1 MITLVTFG
9 IDPYSLRQLS
19 REIAPGL
26 TALFECKEDD
36 INFYATEGLFVHN
49 GVEQNTWYVVIKV
62 MLPRKLQI
70 FQKEAAHI
78 INNFYK
84 NVAIH
89 LEIIFEYY
97 LSDEREIFINKDYPL
112 YLNENNLVETSED
125 EIETDDVDD
134 IYTGDAFENYRDK
147 FEG

>member
-19 REIAPGL
+19 REITPGL

-62 MLPRKLQI
+62 MLPDRKS
-70 FQKEAAHI
+70 
-78 INNFYK
+78 
-84 NVAIH
+84 V
-89 LEIIFEYY
+89 
-97 LSDEREIFINKDYPL
+97 
-112 YLNENNLVETSED
+112 V
-125 EIETDDVDD
+125 
-134 IYTGDAFENYRDK
+134 
-147 FEG
+147 